1 MEFWWL
7 AMDMIAKWGAKHL
20 LFLVGDLYPLSI
32 DFVFWTTFSFNNV
45 LCFLEWIVLSYFLLE
60 MCGWTEDRILILLYT
75 YFMLMNCLFFIIKKR
90 KKERKKMMS
99 YLMYVFF
106 ANLRGSL
113 WIIFYFIAPKQ
124 EFYGISCS
132 PYLCSLGDSFFG
144 ERYHVKST
152 WFLCSLFA
160 YFGQFG
166 ENKIKE
172 LLKTR
177 NKLIKR

>member
-1 MEFWWL
+1 MFL
-7 AMDMIAKWGAKHL
+7 RMDSFVL
-20 LFLVGDLYPLSI
+20 LFIRDVWMDRGQNPHPSLYLFHVNEL
-32 DFVFWTTFSFNNV
+32 FVF
-45 LCFLEWIVLSYFLLE
+45 Y
-60 MCGWTEDRILILLYT
+60 Y
-75 YFMLMNCLFFIIKKR
+75 KR

-166 ENKIKE
+166 ENEIKE